1 MTKDVI
7 LSICG
12 FQFETGGDEPVEI
25 ITGADYFFKNGK
37 HYVLYD
43 EMLPE
48 SGEEV
53 KNIIKISSERVDVLR
68 KGPQS
73 THMVFE
79 TDKKNMTYYSTP
91 FGKMM
96 IGINTTNID
105 CKEDDLNIEAKI
117 NYALDV
123 NYTHVSDCEITVNI
137 KSKDDKTFRLLE
149 KN

>member
-12 FQFETGGDEPVEI
+12 FQFETNGDEPVEV

-37 HYVLYD
+37 HYVFYD
-43 EMLPE
+43 EMVPE
-48 SGEEV
+48 SGEEI
-53 KNIIKISSERVDVLR
+53 KNVIKIEKSRVEVIR
-68 KGPQS
+68 KGAQS

-79 TDKKNMTYYSTP
+79 TDKKNMTYYTTP
-91 FGKMM
+91 FGQLL
-96 IGINTTNID
+96 IGINTTGID
-105 CKEDDLNIEAKI
+105 CREDDLNIETKI

-123 NYTHVSDCEITVNI
+123 NDNHISDCELTVNI
-137 KSKDDKTFRLLE
+137 KSKNDKSFHLLG

>member
-12 FQFETGGDEPVEI
+12 FQFETNGNEPVEV

-43 EMLPE
+43 EMVPE

-53 KNIIKISSERVDVLR
+53 KNIIKIEKKRVEVIR
-68 KGPQS
+68 KGAQS
-73 THMVFE
+73 SHMVFE
-79 TDKKNMTYYSTP
+79 TNKKNMTYYTTP
-91 FGKMM
+91 FGRLL
-96 IGINTTNID
+96 IGINTTGID
-105 CKEDDLNIEAKI
+105 CREDDLNIETKI
-117 NYALDV
+117 NYALDI
-123 NYTHVSDCEITVNI
+123 NENHISDCEITVNI
-137 KSKDDKTFRLLE
+137 KSKDDKSFHLLG

>member
-12 FQFETGGDEPVEI
+12 FQFETGGDEPVEV

-53 KNIIKISSERVDVLR
+53 KNIIKISNERVDVIR

>member
-12 FQFETGGDEPVEI
+12 FQFDTGGDEPVEV

-43 EMLPE
+43 DMMPE

-53 KNIIKISSERVDVLR
+53 KNIIKLASNCVEVIR
-68 KGPQS
+68 KGAQS

-79 TDKKNMTYYSTP
+79 MNKKNMTYYATP
-91 FGKMM
+91 FGQFL
-96 IGINTTNID
+96 IGIHTTNID
-105 CKEDDLNIEAKI
+105 YHEDDLNIEAKI
-117 NYALDV
+117 NYALEV
-123 NYTHVSDCEITVNI
+123 NENHLSDCEITVNI
-137 KSKDDKTFRLLE
+137 KSKEDKSFHLLG

>member
-12 FQFETGGDEPVEI
+12 FQFETNGDEPVEV

-43 EMLPE
+43 EMMPE

-53 KNIIKISSERVDVLR
+53 KNIIKIEESRVEVIR
-68 KGPQS
+68 KGVNN

-79 TDKKNMTYYSTP
+79 TDKKNMTYYTDAVWTAAYR
-91 FGKMM
+91 
-96 IGINTTNID
+96 N
-105 CKEDDLNIEAKI
+105 
-117 NYALDV
+117 
-123 NYTHVSDCEITVNI
+123 
-137 KSKDDKTFRLLE
+137 
-149 KN
+149 